1 MTDAVL
7 VIGGYGVFGG
17 RLSQALARMP
27 QIDLIVAG
35 RSIEAARAF
44 CDQHGGRPLAFD
56 RAAPDLA
63 ARIAGAGARVVI
75 DASGPFQAY
84 GDDPYALARAA
95 IKAGAHYVD
104 LSDDAAFSAGIGALD
119 QAARGAGV
127 AVISGASSVP
137 GLSSAAVRDLAQG
150 FAEILR
156 IDSVILPGNR
166 APRGLSVVRAILAQ
180 AGRPLTLCRAGRRVT
195 VPGWSGARREYLTL
209 DGAKPL
215 RRWSSYIGGPDLALF
230 PEYFNARTVEFRA
243 GLELPILHFGLWLIS
258 LPVRWGWAASLAPAA
273 APIRRIAQGF
283 APFGSD
289 RGGMAVR
296 VLGRL
301 PDGRHE
307 LRIWTLIAEAGDG
320 PSVPTLAA
328 RILCNKA
335 LAGQLPA
342 GARPCLAEF
351 SLDEATGAAADLAI
365 VTGQSRAPMQPLFRQ
380 ALGDAYDNLP
390 RPVRQLHDNV
400 DIALWQGQ
408 AEVTAGRSW
417 LAGLIRRVVG
427 FPSGGSAIPV
437 TVEMRRD
444 GDSEIWQRRFAGK
457 RFRSELKLAGSGRV
471 TERFGPFRFLI
482 ALTPGQGDLAYPV
495 ERGWFCGLPLPRWL
509 LPASDTIESAPDG
522 RFHFDVA
529 ISLPLIGPLVRY
541 RGWLRASDAAPAR
554 QQCAA
559 GR

>member
-35 RSIEAARAF
+35 RSIEAAGAF

-180 AGRPLTLCRAGRRVT
+180 AGRPLTLCRVGRRVT
-195 VPGWSGARREYLTL
+195 VPGWSARGAN
-209 DGAKPL
+209 
-215 RRWSSYIGGPDLALF
+215 I
-230 PEYFNARTVEFRA
+230 
-243 GLELPILHFGLWLIS
+243 
-258 LPVRWGWAASLAPAA
+258 
-273 APIRRIAQGF
+273 
-283 APFGSD
+283 
-289 RGGMAVR
+289 
-296 VLGRL
+296 
-301 PDGRHE
+301 
-307 LRIWTLIAEAGDG
+307 
-320 PSVPTLAA
+320 
-328 RILCNKA
+328 
-335 LAGQLPA
+335 
-342 GARPCLAEF
+342 
-351 SLDEATGAAADLAI
+351 
-365 VTGQSRAPMQPLFRQ
+365 
-380 ALGDAYDNLP
+380 
-390 RPVRQLHDNV
+390 
-400 DIALWQGQ
+400 
-408 AEVTAGRSW
+408 
-417 LAGLIRRVVG
+417 
-427 FPSGGSAIPV
+427 
-437 TVEMRRD
+437 
-444 GDSEIWQRRFAGK
+444 
-457 RFRSELKLAGSGRV
+457 
-471 TERFGPFRFLI
+471 
-482 ALTPGQGDLAYPV
+482 
-495 ERGWFCGLPLPRWL
+495 
-509 LPASDTIESAPDG
+509 
-522 RFHFDVA
+522 
-529 ISLPLIGPLVRY
+529 
-541 RGWLRASDAAPAR
+541 
-554 QQCAA
+554 
-559 GR
+559 